1 MAKSDLKRVL
11 LDSSALLAFI
21 KGEPGAE
28 LDAWWTARNAERKA
42 DANG

>member
-1 MAKSDLKRVL
+1 MAHYIEVTIDPDGNP
-11 LDSSALLAFI
+11 DSPRYS
-21 KGEPGAE
+21 AE